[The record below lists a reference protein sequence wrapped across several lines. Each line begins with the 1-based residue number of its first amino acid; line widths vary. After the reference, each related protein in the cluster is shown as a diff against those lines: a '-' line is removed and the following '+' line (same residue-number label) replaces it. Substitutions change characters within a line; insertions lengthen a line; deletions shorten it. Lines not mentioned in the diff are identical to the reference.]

1 MFEEEKRKLKL
12 RKKSIEQVHVSKDKL
27 HSAVQSGFEKAKK
40 ERVLKRT
47 KVIKRSSWSIVI
59 AAILLIS
66 FITSVSV
73 SPVFA
78 SKVAAIPGMERIIDL
93 IQQDRGLTAA
103 VENEF
108 YQPLNL
114 SQEKNGITV
123 TLDGVIADK
132 KGMVIFYSVQSK
144 KKNQPLEIEYLKL
157 MNDKYGDLPV
167 SDTTFWGSDSPIIE
181 DKVFSSMMTLETIE
195 NHIVGDGNLLWSI
208 GLKNENKVE
217 QFQIPFKF
225 TKSKVVS
232 KTINVNKDV
241 TIEEQRFMVEKVT
254 INPIR
259 AEVKLK
265 IDPNNSQKIL
275 SFNNL
280 KFINDIGDEWIF
292 NNIGTS
298 FRSLDGTEWTI
309 TLQSP
314 YFNNSGNLKLVFGK
328 IEAIDK
334 DDAYILIDTDEK
346 KFLKQPAESN
356 FTNLDIENNKVSF
369 IMDVKGEYTMLV
381 SSSFLDNAGKEFFIK
396 YDFTNPMP
404 GKKYVN
410 GSITKTVEKGLKLE
424 FELPKEAFKNPLR
437 FDINSY
443 PSWIEEDVEIEFE

>member
-1 MFEEEKRKLKL
+1 MFEEEKRNLVQ
-12 RKKSIEQVHVSKDKL
+12 RKNSIGLVEVSKDKL

-47 KVIKRSSWSIVI
+47 KLIKRSSWSIVI

-78 SKVAAIPGMERIIDL
+78 NKVASIPGMERIVGL

-103 VENEF
+103 VENDF

-114 SQEKNGITV
+114 SQEKNGMTV

-157 MNDKYGDLPV
+157 MNEKYGNLPV
-167 SDTTFWGSDSPIIE
+167 YDTTFWGAEPPIIE
-181 DKVFSSMMTLETIE
+181 EKVFSSMMTLETIE
-195 NHIVGDGNLLWSI
+195 NHIVGNSNLLWTI
-208 GLKNENKVE
+208 GLKNGNKVE

-225 TKSKVVS
+225 TKSSVFS
-232 KTINVNKDV
+232 KTIDLNKEIM
-241 TIEEQRFMVEKVT
+241 IEGQRIIVEKVT

-265 IDPNNSQKIL
+265 IDPNNSKKIL
-275 SFNNL
+275 SFDNL
-280 KFINDIGDEWIF
+280 KFTNDIGDEWIL
-292 NNIGTS
+292 NNNGTS
-298 FRSLDGTEWTI
+298 FRSLDETEWTI

-314 YFNNSGNLKLVFGK
+314 YFNNSDNLKLVFGK
-328 IEAIDK
+328 IAAIDK
-334 DDAYILIDTDEK
+334 DDDFILIDTESK
-346 KFLKQPAESN
+346 NFLKQPAKSIFSN
-356 FTNLDIENNKVSF
+356 LEIENSKVSF
-369 IMDVKGEYTMLV
+369 IMDVNGEYNMLV
-381 SSSFLDNAGKEFFIK
+381 SSSFLDNEGKEFFIK
-396 YDFTNPMP
+396 YDFTNPKP
-404 GKKYVN
+404 GEKYVN
-410 GSITKTVEKGLKLE
+410 GLLMKTAEKGLKLE
-424 FELPKEAFKNPLR
+424 FELPKESIKNPLR
-437 FDINSY
+437 FDLAYY
-443 PSWIEEDVEIEFE
+443 PSWIEEDVEIEVK